1 LYIVAY
7 IIFGVLITTRL
18 FAKKRNKNSVIRSVI
33 MYILI
38 VFATIDLLLSLA
50 GLIPQA
56 YGTRYINCMFLLT
69 FVRTLRVSWGQIMR
83 VLYRSSTLF
92 MIILV
97 YWMFF
102 MFLGFVLFS
111 NNASSDFDGLASS
124 FYSIFVVFTLSNY
137 PQISYDYYK
146 DSYYTFFFYVVYI
159 MVGLY
164 LFMNFLLA
172 VIFNNYKKL
181 ISEEN

>member
-1 LYIVAY
+1 MAY
-7 IIFGVLITTRL
+7 LILCVLITTRL
-18 FAKKRNKNSVIRSVI
+18 FAKSRNKQSIIRSVI
-33 MYILI
+33 LYGLLFI
-38 VFATIDLLLSLA
+38 ATFDIILSLA
-50 GLIPQA
+50 NVIPQA
-56 YGTRYINCMFLLT
+56 YATRVINCTFILV

-111 NNASSDFDGLASS
+111 TNENQNDFDGLADS

-137 PQISYDYYK
+137 PQISYQYY
-146 DSYYTFFFYVVYI
+146 D
-159 MVGLY
+159 
-164 LFMNFLLA
+164 
-172 VIFNNYKKL
+172 
-181 ISEEN
+181 